1 MTYVCIPLQVFDV
14 LKERSTEWI
23 EKIKMVEGSL
33 EQPDLGISEENLQS
47 ITNNVSVVF
56 HIAAT
61 IKFDAHLRYV
71 LCTVAITLSP
81 IVIPVICHCYPL

>member
-1 MTYVCIPLQVFDV
+1 MMIWSSEGDVCISLQVFDV
-14 LKERSTEWI
+14 LKERSTDWI

-71 LCTVAITLSP
+71 LC
-81 IVIPVICHCYPL
+81 HHYPLSSLPL

>member
-1 MTYVCIPLQVFDV
+1 
-14 LKERSTEWI
+14 
-23 EKIKMVEGSL
+23 MVEGSL

-61 IKFDAHLRYV
+61 IKFDAHLKYV
-71 LCTVAITLSP
+71 LCSVTITPCNVLSCVTITP
-81 IVIPVICHCYPL
+81 CNVL